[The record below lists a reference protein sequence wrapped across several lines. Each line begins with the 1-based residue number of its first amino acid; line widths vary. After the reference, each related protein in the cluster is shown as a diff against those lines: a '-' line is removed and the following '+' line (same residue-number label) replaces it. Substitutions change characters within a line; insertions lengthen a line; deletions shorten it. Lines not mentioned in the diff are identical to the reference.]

1 MWVCVWGGA
10 RVGPIG
16 GSSILPS
23 ACSAT
28 TLLHSIRCY
37 HLSQTKIN
45 NFIFFLFSERTYY
58 ACLAVVLVL
67 IQPFNPSAMK

>member
-1 MWVCVWGGA
+1 MWVCVCGGA

-45 NFIFFLFSERTYY
+45 NFIFFSVF
-58 ACLAVVLVL
+58 
-67 IQPFNPSAMK
+67 